1 MSDMRYLY
9 GPSQRN
15 VLPVS
20 FFSVRRQCRPRRR
33 CGSGPPP
40 PPYPPPAC
48 GGTERAGGV
57 SHLTSGST
65 SDWWNGGGGGRGHLR
80 GGGPRPPGLLAA
92 PSFWVNGR
100 ALPVRKITHPVPGRY

>member
-1 MSDMRYLY
+1 MSVMRYLY

-48 GGTERAGGV
+48 GGTERAGGL
-57 SHLTSGST
+57 SHLTIGST
-65 SDWWNGGGGGRGHLR
+65 SNWWNGGSDGMVLSR
-80 GGGPRPPGLLAA
+80 GGA
-92 PSFWVNGR
+92 PSPHDLI
-100 ALPVRKITHPVPGRY
+100 APLSLPLKARTISDIEINTLL

>member
-1 MSDMRYLY
+1 MSVMRYLY

-48 GGTERAGGV
+48 GGTERAGGA

-65 SDWWNGGGGGRGHLR
+65 QNWGDGGGEGRGQSR
-80 GGGPRPPGLLAA
+80 GGAPGPHGMVA
-92 PSFWVNGR
+92 
-100 ALPVRKITHPVPGRY
+100 ALPFGMEGG